1 VADQQPEPQPGT
13 PEFGARAE
21 QRILNQSPDALTA
34 RSGLA
39 PTPSELAAEAASQES
54 ALSPVER
61 PSLPLVSGQ
70 PGAQMGDLSASL
82 HQFDIPVPTLN
93 ALLDDPTPVNGGDP
107 EGDIIH
113 RLLSSIMDQKKID
126 QPRGF
131 TPGEHMALGIMGALD
146 GDVFERVVLPMLM
159 MERNAPR
166 QAALDAESQRQ
177 HRTVALQALAQLM
190 ESTSQHE
197 AANALTKR
205 GQDIGFEESRMQAQ
219 AANARNR
226 LSLMLAEQKARA
238 KNAAQAK
245 VGDRIF
251 GTYTLTVLAYQDAM
265 RMKKL
270 LDNNPNLGGFV
281 EGSQTLQA
289 LNLRPKDTAEFA
301 ALGGTV
307 NEAIMSITQR
317 RGLNQQTMKKIGDS
331 LADVKQGSET
341 LRSAVQVAIRTFG
354 QLIAQDEQFHPQLVG
369 VRKSAWDLI
378 DRTRG
383 NAEQIDEFLRTPEAY
398 LGNSG
403 FQELMYSGHE
413 NGDTDLGLYRD
424 DSEVP

>member
-1 VADQQPEPQPGT
+1 LADQQPEPQPGT

-34 RSGLA
+34 RSGLE
-39 PTPSELAAEAASQES
+39 PTPGELAAEQPSPIDAIDMPSP
-54 ALSPVER
+54 ALA
-61 PSLPLVSGQ
+61 SGQ
-70 PGAQMGDLSASL
+70 PGAQMGDLSANL

-113 RLLSSIMDQKKID
+113 RLLSSIMDQKEIA

-146 GDVFERVVLPMLM
+146 GDVFQNVVLPMLM

-177 HRTVALQALAQLM
+177 HRQVALQALAQLM
-190 ESTSQHE
+190 ESKSQHATE
-197 AANALTKR
+197 TALTKR
-205 GQDIGFEESRMQAQ
+205 GQDIGFEEARMRAQ
-219 AANARNR
+219 EANARNR
-226 LSLMLAEQKARA
+226 LSLLLAEQKARA
-238 KNAAQAK
+238 KNAASSK

-265 RMKKL
+265 KMKQI
-270 LDNNPNLGGFV
+270 LDNNPNIGGLIAGSETVQKLGFRG
-281 EGSQTLQA
+281 
-289 LNLRPKDTAEFA
+289 KDLSEFA
-301 ALGGTV
+301 ALAGTV
-307 NEAIMSITQR
+307 NEAITMITQR
-317 RGLNQQTMKKIGDS
+317 RSLGQGVMKKIGDS
-331 LADVKQGSET
+331 LADTTQSPNQLAASVKT
-341 LRSAVQVAIRTFG
+341 ALRTFG
-354 QLIAQDEQFHPQLVG
+354 QLIAQDETFHPQLVG

-378 DRTRG
+378 AHTAGDSTK
-383 NAEQIDEFLRTPEAY
+383 IDEFLRTPEAY